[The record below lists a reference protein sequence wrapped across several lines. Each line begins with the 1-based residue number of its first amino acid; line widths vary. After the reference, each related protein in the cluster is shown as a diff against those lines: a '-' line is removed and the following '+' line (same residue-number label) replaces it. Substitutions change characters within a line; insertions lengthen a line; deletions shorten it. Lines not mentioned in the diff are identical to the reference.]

1 MLLKSPVRIANSLS
15 LCTRLIGEYSLRTKQ
30 LPRFYGRRCLFSHLT
45 DQHLRAMTLEGD
57 THETEQ
63 LIDLTPFPTLYR
75 EENVVLH
82 NIFTKYGFELRMAG
96 GAVRDVLL
104 GIEPKD
110 IDFATDAI
118 PSQMHEMFS
127 KENIRLLNRNGEAH
141 GTVTVRINDKINF
154 EITTLRIDSEPDG
167 RHSKVVFT
175 DDWKLD
181 AARRDLTVNSMFL
194 KILMNTVPDFSRT
207 TETSNSIDSLSCT
220 ELVSHLVRGR
230 VYDFFGGR
238 TDLKHRHIRFVGD
251 PESRIREDYLRILR
265 YFRFHGRLAKPNEM
279 DVHDPETLKVIKA
292 NGAGLAR
299 IAGERCWAE
308 LRNILLYPS
317 TPLLLRRMFETE
329 LFPYL
334 GLPENPN
341 FTELDSV
348 FKRGVLNRNPNSAT
362 VLAGILSSVE
372 EVETLNQRLKLSNFE
387 LMILLYIIKHR
398 EQCANLQMPNVLQHY
413 QRELLLSKEAPNKIR
428 PVITEMLS
436 YIVCDP
442 DLLVR
447 WSAWEPPRFP
457 VNGHELLA
465 RWSLPPRAVG
475 THLAVLRQQW
485 VDSDC
490 SLTSDELLSDGNR
503 TIVETSVCSVERE
516 PLKPKAKK
524 ARR

>member
-1 MLLKSPVRIANSLS
+1 MLLKSTVCIVSNLS
-15 LCTRLIGEYSLRTKQ
+15 LYTRLLGEYSLHIKQ
-30 LPRFYGRRCLFSHLT
+30 VPRLYSRRCLFSHLT

-57 THETEQ
+57 TREIEQ
-63 LIDLTPFPTLYR
+63 LIDLTPFPSLYR

-82 NIFTKYGFELRMAG
+82 NIFTKHGFELRMAG

-110 IDFATDAI
+110 IDFATDAV

-127 KENIRLLNRNGEAH
+127 KEDIRLLNRNGEAH

-167 RHSKVVFT
+167 RHSKVIFT

-194 KILMNTVPDFSRT
+194 KILMDTVPDFSQT
-207 TETSNSIDSLSCT
+207 AETSNSVSCT
-220 ELVSHLVRGR
+220 DRVKHPVRGR

-265 YFRFHGRLAKPNEM
+265 YFRFHGRLAKPSEM
-279 DVHDPETLKVIKA
+279 DVHDPETLKVIKV
-292 NGAGLAR
+292 NGAGLAG
-299 IAGERCWAE
+299 IAGERCWME
-308 LRNILLYPS
+308 LRSILLYPS
-317 TPLLLRRMFETE
+317 TPSLLRRMFEAG
-329 LFPYL
+329 LFPHL

-341 FTELDSV
+341 FTELESV

-372 EVETLNQRLKLSNFE
+372 EVETLNRRLKLSNFE
-387 LMILLYIIKHR
+387 LMILLYIIKYR
-398 EQCANLQMPNVLQHY
+398 ERCASLEMPNVLQHY

-428 PVITEMLS
+428 PVITEMLN

-442 DLLVR
+442 GLLVR
-447 WSAWEPPRFP
+447 WSAWEPPKFP

-465 RWSLPPRAVG
+465 RWSLPPRAMG
-475 THLAVLRQQW
+475 THLTVLRQQW

-490 SLTSDELLSDGNR
+490 SLSLDELLSDRNR
-503 TIVETSVCSVERE
+503 TVVEASVCSIEQE
-516 PLKPKAKK
+516 PSRPKAKK